1 MKDENK
7 RHIPTIMIFKLR
19 LVSLGNA
26 QKMKNN
32 AL

>member
-1 MKDENK
+1 MKDETK
-7 RHIPTIMIFKLR
+7 RHISTIMIFILR

-26 QKMKNN
+26 QVMKNG